1 MNLLKIEWLK
11 VRTYRTFWILFG
23 GFILLFPI
31 TFYFFI
37 DKYNQSVDN
46 NAEGKMI
53 SSLLDNPSIFP
64 KVWHSAAW
72 FGGLFF
78 ILVGM
83 LVILLVTNEV
93 QYRTH
98 RQNIIDGLSREEF
111 MLSKML
117 VGLVLAVVATVV
129 VTLSGLVVGLV
140 FSKDAGHLFEGLQ
153 YIGYFFLMSI
163 QYLMVALVIA
173 FLIKRTGLAIIIYFA
188 FVWIIDNLLWVSLIK
203 NNSKVG
209 YFLPLESTD
218 SLVPN
223 PFIPKMMAQRNV
235 EDSSLLIAA
244 AIYFVLMAVL
254 IMRYFKKVDLKN

>member
-1 MNLLKIEWLK
+1 MHLLKIEWLK
-11 VRTYRTFWILFG
+11 VRSYRTFWILFG
-23 GFILLFPI
+23 GFVLLFPL

-37 DKYNQSVDN
+37 DKYNESVDN
-46 NAEGKMI
+46 NSQGKMI
-53 SSLLDNPSIFP
+53 SSLLDNPSFFP
-64 KVWHSAAW
+64 KIWHSASW

-83 LVILLVTNEV
+83 LLILLVTNEV

-117 VGLVLAVVATVV
+117 VGLVLAIAATLVVI
-129 VTLSGLVVGLV
+129 LSALVVGLI
-140 FSKDAGHLFEGLQ
+140 FSKDTSHLFEGMK
-153 YIGYFFLMSI
+153 YIGFFFLMAL

-188 FVWIIDNLLWVSLIK
+188 FVFIIDNLLWVSLIR

-223 PFIPKMMAQRNV
+223 PFIPRMMAQRNV
-235 EDSSLLIAA
+235 EDSSLLICA